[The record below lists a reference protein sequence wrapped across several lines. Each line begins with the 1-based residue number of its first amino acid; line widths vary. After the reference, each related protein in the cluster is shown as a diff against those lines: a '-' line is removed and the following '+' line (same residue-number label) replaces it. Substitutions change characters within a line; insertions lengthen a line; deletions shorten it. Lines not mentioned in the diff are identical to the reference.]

1 MIDHLQKRHEDTG
14 LFPILYFYFDYKVP
28 WQQTYNSMLKSLIV
42 QCCGDM
48 NHLPGCVLQH
58 HESYAKTSSP
68 PSQFILEQIL
78 SELLRCLEKIYIVL
92 DALDESRDQREVIK
106 WAQRHSNADG
116 LYAHH
121 LIFSRQEAAIERDLG
136 RCLWN
141 HISLNDSEEKVNAD
155 IDDLITFELEE
166 DDDLS
171 KWSASEKSM
180 MRTTLIDNAH
190 GM

>member
-1 MIDHLQKRHEDTG
+1 MGSAT
-14 LFPILYFYFDYKVP
+14 
-28 WQQTYNSMLKSLIV
+28 QQRRWVTCSPSDI
-42 QCCGDM
+42 QP
-48 NHLPGCVLQH
+48 PG
-58 HESYAKTSSP
+58 
-68 PSQFILEQIL
+68 
-78 SELLRCLEKIYIVL
+78 
-92 DALDESRDQREVIK
+92 
-106 WAQRHSNADG
+106 
-116 LYAHH
+116 
-121 LIFSRQEAAIERDLG
+121 AAIERNLG

-171 KWSASEKSM
+171 KWSASEKNM